1 MSNIIRSRVPGAS
14 IFFAVNLANRESDLS
29 MREIETLRTAVKQ
42 TRAERPFP
50 IDAWGM
56 MKDHMHCLWTL
67 PDGKAEYSVRWSAIK
82 VRVSKAVRRA
92 GFVPPKCSPT
102 VTKYRYA
109 WTDPSV
115 RHHKGE
121 VGTWERR
128 FLDHHARDASEFRAH
143 V

>member
-50 IDAWGM
+50 IDAWGV
-56 MKDHMHCLWTL
+56 MKDHMHCVWTL
-67 PDGKAEYSVRWSAIK
+67 PNSKAEYSVRWSAIK
-82 VRVSKAVRRA
+82 VRFSKAGRRA
-92 GFVPPKCSPT
+92 GFVPPICSST
-102 VTKYRYA
+102 VTKDRYA
-109 WTDPSV
+109 LAGPSV

-121 VGTWERR
+121 VGTW
-128 FLDHHARDASEFRAH
+128 
-143 V
+143 

>member
-56 MKDHMHCLWTL
+56 IKDHMHCLWTL

-82 VRVSKAVRRA
+82 VRVSKAVRQSQNTDTLGQTLVYATTKAKSGPGSAAFWTITPAMPASSAPMSNIA
-92 GFVPPKCSPT
+92 G
-102 VTKYRYA
+102 
-109 WTDPSV
+109 
-115 RHHKGE
+115 
-121 VGTWERR
+121 
-128 FLDHHARDASEFRAH
+128 
-143 V
+143 